1 MILYKQNY
9 MDPETMEMDL
19 VPPDIKSDM
28 EKTRQA
34 LETAYAGFNN
44 ATDFDMIDSYIF
56 QINALQQRYHHLAA
70 LVEKDGF
77 NRPETSGKHS
87 AIRTWIARIFH

>member
-9 MDPETMEMDL
+9 MDPETME
-19 VPPDIKSDM
+19 
-28 EKTRQA
+28 
-34 LETAYAGFNN
+34 
-44 ATDFDMIDSYIF
+44 IF

-77 NRPETSGKHS
+77 NRPEPSGKHS